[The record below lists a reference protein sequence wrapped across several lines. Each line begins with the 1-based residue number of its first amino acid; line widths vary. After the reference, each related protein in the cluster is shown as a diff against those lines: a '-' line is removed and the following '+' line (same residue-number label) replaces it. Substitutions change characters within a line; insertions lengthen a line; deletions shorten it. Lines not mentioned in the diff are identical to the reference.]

1 MATSN
6 EAIVLEL
13 IGVDKTKKEYDSANK
28 SNERY
33 RKTLGS
39 VQKQLK
45 LKEAALTMTA
55 DKLERYKALLNGASK
70 EELRQIKALQASIK
84 AKEAATKSMKGVNQQ
99 LRFMRGGFGQVGHQ
113 IQDVAVQAQMGTNA
127 FVILGQQG
135 SQIASLF
142 GPGGALIGAL
152 LAVGAAIAVGLSG
165 DVKKGTE
172 AMDDLADHIEGLIEQ
187 GKELEQVYKDALGAI
202 FRARIA
208 DFQTKLEDAQESL
221 EDAKRAVLI
230 ADGSLVDLSSA
241 ALIAGDA
248 IGAMAAAQ
256 QSTSEVTQEQSD
268 AVLLAQGNVQKFKD
282 EIAKLQSQLERLAA
296 GKDPFEDLDEKAA
309 DLREFIEELQ
319 EEAATLGFSERALAL
334 REAAA
339 LGAAEA
345 DMAMINALFDKI
357 EAYEREAEAVKKL
370 AEEEEKRRKAAL
382 DQDFD
387 DQVKVFDKLEALED
401 SFKTEIEMIRQQEA
415 EKLALV
421 KEAQEMGLLNA
432 QQAAALRL
440 KIQQEADR
448 AIIQSA
454 ILTVQSLMNATRS
467 QIDTLRGFLEEGSA
481 VGKAFFVMSQAIAA
495 ADAVIKGFQQAAA
508 IRVAYTNMAVMAGPG
523 APAVIAAGEAH
534 AAMAIGMGMAT
545 AAAIA
550 GQTLASFEG
559 GGITFNGVRSGG
571 LDGKGGRMAVVHPNE
586 KITDLEKQGMGG
598 GSVNIN
604 FSIQAND
611 AAGFDELLVKRR
623 ALIVNMV
630 NKAVNNS
637 GRRSLT

>member
-13 IGVDKTKKEYDSANK
+13 IGVDKTKKAYDSANK

-208 DFQTKLEDAQESL
+208 DFQTKLEDAEEAL
-221 EDAKRAVLI
+221 GDAKRAVNI
-230 ADGSLVDLSSA
+230 ADGSLTDLSFSA
-241 ALIAGDA
+241 VLAGESLGALAE
-248 IGAMAAAQ
+248 AQ
-256 QSTSEVTQEQSD
+256 KSQSTVSQEQSD
-268 AVLLAQGNVQKFKD
+268 AVDLAEGTVQQFKD
-282 EIAKLQSQLERLAA
+282 AIAKLQGQLERLAA
-296 GKDPFEDLDEKAA
+296 GADPFEDLDEKAA
-309 DLREFIEELQ
+309 DLREFIKELQ

-357 EAYEREAEAVKKL
+357 EAYESEAEAVKKL

-382 DQDFD
+382 DQDYD

-401 SFKTEIEMIRQQEA
+401 SFKTEIEMIQQQEA

-421 KEAQEMGLLNA
+421 KEAQEIGLLDA
-432 QQAAALRL
+432 QQAAALRV

-448 AIIQSA
+448 AIMASA

-481 VGKAFFVMSQAIAA
+481 VGKAFFVVSQAIAA

-508 IRVAYTNMAVMAGPG
+508 IRVAYANMAVMAGPG